1 MNLKGLY
8 NVFLDTSVLNGVT
21 SFLLGY
27 STVFSTFMTFEKVPQ
42 MIRTF
47 LTSVSDSPYVV
58 LMFINLVLLLIGCFL
73 DTVPAIIV
81 MAPMLLPTV
90 EAMHINPVHFGVIM
104 AVNLAL
110 GLCSPP
116 YGCNLFVGAAV
127 AKIKMESMFKYIIP
141 YFITGVIALLIITY
155 VPALS
160 LAFVR

>member
-1 MNLKGLY
+1 
-8 NVFLDTSVLNGVT
+8 
-21 SFLLGY
+21 
-27 STVFSTFMTFEKVPQ
+27 
-42 MIRTF
+42 MITTY